1 MDSSVFDK
9 TDKGR
14 EEIATRKY
22 HIPARMRALLLLVD
36 GKRTL
41 EHLLGNVAGLGLDR
55 SSIDELLAQDLIFM
69 VPGSE
74 PIVVSKPVVETATSA
89 RARALARQA
98 ARLAS
103 PSPAMAF
110 SAQLESGRIDTTS
123 ERAEI
128 DAIDDVIASSALV
141 TQDTVAL
148 SGALHAFYNRSI
160 KAALGL
166 RGMMLQLKVEKAD
179 GIEQLRELRTPFL
192 EAVVKAKGADMAT
205 ALRDE
210 LDALLGGAPHPDPVV
225 IPAPGDAKHGAFDFF
240 NMSSGAV
247 EY

>member
-1 MDSSVFDK
+1 MNSSVFDK

-36 GKRTL
+36 GKRTFDQ
-41 EHLLGNVAGLGLDR
+41 LLGNVAGLGLDHT
-55 SSIDELLAQDLIFM
+55 SIDELVAQDLILI
-69 VPGSE
+69 VPGTE
-74 PIVVSKPVVETATSA
+74 PVIIAKPVIEAAGSA

-98 ARLAS
+98 ARAS
-103 PSPAMAF
+103 AHAPSAMA
-110 SAQLESGRIDTTS
+110 SVPAEAASGSESQ
-123 ERAEI
+123 A
-128 DAIDDVIASSALV
+128 DAIDDAIASSPLI
-141 TQDTVAL
+141 TQATIAQ
-148 SGALHAFYNRSI
+148 SGELHAFYNRSI

-179 GIEQLRELRTPFL
+179 GVEQLRELRTPFL
-192 EAVVKAKGADMAT
+192 EAVVKAKGADMAI
-205 ALRDE
+205 AMRDE
-210 LDALLGGAPHPDPVV
+210 LDGLLGGPPANDPVV
-225 IPAPGDAKHGAFDFF
+225 IPAAGEAKHGAFDFF